1 MSTSPVLPQPSSPL
15 SDDIFE
21 RLLQCPKLLT
31 ARELSGIITIKPKT
45 LYSYA
50 AQGLIPHYKIESNVR
65 FRGGEIADW
74 LREHACRRANWNPG
88 GARTTTAIGG
98 SQGRKGPRT

>member
-1 MSTSPVLPQPSSPL
+1 MSTSPVLPQPYGPL

-21 RLLQCPKLLT
+21 QLLQAPKLLT

-65 FRGGEIADW
+65 FRGREIVDW
-74 LREHACRRANWNPG
+74 LRDHARQKPTPMRVAERERAN
-88 GARTTTAIGG
+88 A
-98 SQGRKGPRT
+98 PRR

>member
-1 MSTSPVLPQPSSPL
+1 MSTYPMRPQQSDAI

-21 RLLQCPKLLT
+21 QLLQSPKLLT

-50 AQGLIPHYKIESNVR
+50 ALGLIPHYKIESNVR
-65 FRGGEIADW
+65 FRGREIADW
-74 LREHACRRANWNPG
+74 LREHARKKSPGTGMAQHERLSISRR
-88 GARTTTAIGG
+88 R
-98 SQGRKGPRT
+98 

>member
-1 MSTSPVLPQPSSPL
+1 MSTSPMLPQPSSPL

-21 RLLQCPKLLT
+21 RLSQCPKLLT

-74 LREHACRRANWNPG
+74 LREHARRRVNCTPRS
-88 GARTTTAIGG
+88 GARTTMVIGEVKC
-98 SQGRKGPRT
+98 RKGR